1 MADLATTPTT
11 VLEAVNQCL
20 FAIGEPPVNSIE
32 DNGVIYAV
40 TALQT
45 LSSINR
51 AVQLS
56 GWNWNEEND
65 YPITPSYPERF
76 IYLPKNTLRVDAA
89 SGEQGNLIQRGD
101 RLYNRTTR
109 SFEFQNTVK
118 VDLCLLLDF
127 EELPEAAR
135 YYITIRAARRFQ
147 EGAVGSEQL
156 SMFSAREELLAK
168 QALEDH
174 EAETADYNILNNAS
188 VREVMSR

>member
-45 LSSINR
+45 LSSVNR
-51 AVQLS
+51 AVQMK
-56 GWNWNEEND
+56 GWHWNEERA
-65 YPITPSYPERF
+65 YPITPSFPEGYA
-76 IYLPKNTLRVDAA
+76 YLPKNTLRVDGVRGQ
-89 SGEQGNLIQRGD
+89 SGDLIVRGN
-101 RLYNRTTR
+101 RLYDRSTR
-109 SFEFQNTVK
+109 SYEFKSTIH
-118 VDLCLLLDF
+118 VDIVLLLDF

-135 YYITIRAARRFQ
+135 YYITVRAARRFQ

-156 SMFSAREELLAK
+156 STFSAREELLAK
-168 QALEDH
+168 VALEDH
-174 EAETADYNILNNAS
+174 EAEVADFNVFDNVS
-188 VREVMSR
+188 VREVLDR

>member
-11 VLEAVNQCL
+11 VLEAVNLCL

-45 LSSINR
+45 LSSVNR
-51 AVQLS
+51 AVQLT
-56 GWNWNEEND
+56 GWNWNAETD
-65 YPITPSYPERF
+65 YPITPSYPEGF
-76 IYLPKNTLRVDAA
+76 IYLPKNTLQVDGSAR
-89 SGEQGNLIQRGD
+89 EPDNLIQRGD

-109 SFEFQNTVK
+109 SYEFNRTVH
-118 VDLCLLLDF
+118 VDLILLLDF
-127 EELPEAAR
+127 EMLPEAAR

-156 SMFSAREELLAK
+156 SMFSAREELMAK

-174 EAETADYNILNNAS
+174 EAETADYNILDNVS